1 MTDVELHI
9 FADDGEW
16 HWELWG
22 DGESP
27 LAGCCVEAKAR
38 KGSCVGYATKA
49 EAMRL
54 GRAREIEILRQ
65 AESRR
70 KKRGESA

>member
-9 FADDGEW
+9 FATDGEW

-27 LAGCCVEAKAR
+27 FAGCCLEAKAR
-38 KGSCVGYATKA
+38 KRVCVGYPAKA

-65 AESRR
+65 EKPRG